1 MILYRIIVE
10 APAGCR
16 YEFGYDY
23 EIRITHT
30 RNEHELNPGICYIVG
45 AGPGDPGLLTVK
57 GLDRLRRAEVVFYD
71 HLVSAEILALAPPAA
86 ERVYVGKHRG
96 HHAMAQDE
104 LCRRLCE
111 AVRAGRV
118 VVRLKGG
125 DPYVL
130 GRGGEETETLR
141 GEGLPF
147 EVVPGVS
154 AAFAAAASAGIPVT
168 QRHLSTGVTLVTGHE
183 AAKPEEDVDWRALA
197 RVGHTLCIYMGMKH
211 LRRICAELI
220 AGGRHADEPAAI
232 VQWATLPAQRVLTGT
247 LATLP
252 NLAEKEQIGP
262 PAIVIVGPVVALRGK
277 Q

>member
-1 MILYRIIVE
+1 M
-10 APAGCR
+10 
-16 YEFGYDY
+16 
-23 EIRITHT
+23 
-30 RNEHELNPGICYIVG
+30 NQGICYIVG

-57 GLDRLRRAEVVFYD
+57 GLDYLRRAEVLFYD

-96 HHAMAQDE
+96 QHAMDQEE
-104 LCRRLCE
+104 LCRRLCA

-130 GRGGEETETLR
+130 GRGGEEVAALKR
-141 GEGLPF
+141 EGLPF
-147 EVVPGVS
+147 EVVPGIT
-154 AAFAAAASAGIPVT
+154 AAIAAAASTGIPVT

-183 AAKPEEDVDWRALA
+183 AAGKYERDVDWRALA
-197 RVGHTLCIYMGMKH
+197 RIGHTLCIYMGMKH

-220 AGGRHADEPAAI
+220 AGGRPADEPAAI
-232 VQWATLPAQRVLTGT
+232 VQWATLPAQRVVTGT

-252 NLAEKEQIGP
+252 DLAEQEQIGP
-262 PAIVIVGPVVALRGK
+262 PAIVIVGSVVSLREDCKYLHPTENAG
-277 Q
+277 